1 MPASRHRLRNLPTDA
16 GTSVANVTDFYER
29 RRALTKGERTRERL
43 LKSAVERFGSQ
54 GHRAT
59 SVSQLSRDAG
69 LTPAAAY
76 AYFEDKETFWRA
88 AINTDL
94 DSLRTEMIT
103 TTTHSERPIVDY
115 MFALV
120 RGLQGHALTRRVL
133 VEGSPHD
140 LQQVLTHPL
149 FAATT
154 KLVAEGLTARQ
165 VAGTL
170 PASANPEQLALAME
184 TVSFAL
190 VLAVVR
196 AGMEGVGERVDSV
209 VELMEAAMGGPP
221 TPNERRR

>member
-1 MPASRHRLRNLPTDA
+1 MT
-16 GTSVANVTDFYER
+16 GFYER

-43 LKSAVERFGSQ
+43 LEAAVDRFGTY
-54 GHRAT
+54 GYRAT

-76 AYFEDKETFWRA
+76 AYFEDKETFWKA
-88 AINTDL
+88 AINSDL
-94 DSLRTEMIT
+94 DWLRTEMINSVAR
-103 TTTHSERPIVDY
+103 SERPIVDY

-120 RGLQGHALTRRVL
+120 DGLQGHALARRVL

-154 KLVAEGLTARQ
+154 KLVAEGLAARQ
-165 VAGTL
+165 LAGTL
-170 PASANPEQLALAME
+170 PANAHPEQLALALE
-184 TVSFAL
+184 TISFAL

-196 AGMEGVGERVDSV
+196 AGMQGVGERVDSV
-209 VELMEAAMGGPP
+209 VEMMEAAMGGPA
-221 TPNERRR
+221 TPNERLR

>member
-1 MPASRHRLRNLPTDA
+1 MAP
-16 GTSVANVTDFYER
+16 VTEFYER
-29 RRALTKGERTRERL
+29 RRPLTKGERTRERL
-43 LKSAVERFGSQ
+43 LKAAVARFGSK
-54 GHRAT
+54 GYRAT

-76 AYFEDKETFWRA
+76 AYFEDKETFWRE

-94 DSLRTEMIT
+94 DSLRSEMIT
-103 TTTHSERPIVDY
+103 STSRSKRPVVDY

-120 RGLQGHALTRRVL
+120 EGLQRHALARRVL

-154 KLVAEGLTARQ
+154 SAVAAALEDRQ
-165 VAGTL
+165 TSGVLSA
-170 PASANPEQLALAME
+170 AANPQQLALAME

-221 TPNERRR
+221 TANERLR

>member
-1 MPASRHRLRNLPTDA
+1 MADVS
-16 GTSVANVTDFYER
+16 DFYER

-43 LKSAVERFGSQ
+43 LKAAVERFGTQ
-54 GHRAT
+54 GYRAT
-59 SVSQLSRDAG
+59 AVSQLSRDAG

-76 AYFEDKETFWRA
+76 AYFEDKESFWRG

-94 DSLRTEMIT
+94 DSLRAEVIKRIT
-103 TTTHSERPIVDY
+103 RSERPIVDY

-120 RGLQGHALTRRVL
+120 DGLQQHVLTRRVL

-140 LQQVLTHPL
+140 LQLVLNHPL

-154 KLVAEGLTARQ
+154 RMVAEALAARQ
-165 VAGTL
+165 ATGTL
-170 PASANPEQLALAME
+170 SATANPHQLALAME

-196 AGMEGVGERVDSV
+196 AGMEGVGERIDSV
-209 VELMEAAMGGPP
+209 VKLMEAAMGGPP
-221 TPNERRR
+221 TPDERRR